1 MCRKMIILNL
11 LIRCRDWLIGYFL
24 KIVLELFVDDM
35 MVVIGRFW
43 IGVIN
48 KYDRLFKWY
57 RYILY
62 FNDWFGDLN
71 MMMLDLILNVYWG
84 MGFLIF
90 VYVGD

>member
-11 LIRCRDWLIGYFL
+11 LVRCRDWLIGYFL

-48 KYDRLFKWY
+48 KYDRLFK
-57 RYILY
+57 
-62 FNDWFGDLN
+62 
-71 MMMLDLILNVYWG
+71 
-84 MGFLIF
+84 
-90 VYVGD
+90 